1 MARQPVPLKQTEID
15 AIHAAAAEW
24 RRSRPVDAQRA
35 NPPSQEAITSL
46 KSAAKAMAGAIAPYS
61 TPGRNAAMLLGE
73 MQRSRG
79 FTAPQTRYREMIEGM
94 AETLQL
100 IEAACEALGG
110 RGGRHA
116 PAVVRWVCLAA
127 NAWVA
132 AGNPMPTAAGRFLRA
147 LDEFKPPPRL
157 AIPTVTRE
165 RAAEALALWRRD
177 RSIASG

>member
-1 MARQPVPLKQTEID
+1 MARPLTPLKQAEID
-15 AIHAAAAEW
+15 AIHAATAEW
-24 RRSRPVDAQRA
+24 RRSRPIDAQPA
-35 NPPSQEAITSL
+35 SPPSLEAITSL

-61 TPGRNAAMLLGE
+61 TPGRNAALLLAA
-73 MQRSRG
+73 MQASQG
-79 FTAPQTRYREMIEGM
+79 FTAPQARYREMIEGM

-110 RGGRHA
+110 RGGRHD
-116 PAVVRWVCLAA
+116 PATVRWVCLAA

-132 AGNPMPTAAGRFLRA
+132 AGNPMPTAGGRFLRA
-147 LDEFKPPPRL
+147 LEEVELDRRL

-177 RSIASG
+177 KSIASG

>member
-61 TPGRNAAMLLGE
+61 TPGRNGALLLAAME
-73 MQRSRG
+73 QSRG

-110 RGGRHA
+110 RGGRHDA
-116 PAVVRWVCLAA
+116 ATVRWVCLAA
-127 NAWVA
+127 NAWVT
-132 AGNPMPTAAGRFLRA
+132 AGNPKPTAAGRFLRA
-147 LDEFKPPPRL
+147 LEEVELDRRL
-157 AIPTVTRE
+157 AIPTVTRD
-165 RAAEALALWRRD
+165 RAAEALSLWRKD
-177 RSIASG
+177 RPIASG